1 MVTTDTMWGMPPPD
15 LALSRDEVH
24 VWRASLVRPPAQ
36 IQAFQG
42 VLTPDE
48 LERAGRFC
56 FQGDA
61 ERFVAARA
69 ILRAILGSY
78 LGLKPNQIHLR
89 YTAHGKPYLPAASER
104 EKLRFNL
111 SHSRGLALY
120 AVTRGREVGVD
131 LESLDTGFDCEP
143 IAVRFFSQRENAT
156 LAALPAERRREAF
169 FACWTRKE
177 AYIKARGAGLGIP
190 LQQFDVSLVPGE
202 PAALL
207 DCRWAPQEVAH
218 WTLHALD
225 PGPGFTAAVA
235 VEGQDWDLRCWQ
247 WPG

>member
-1 MVTTDTMWGMPPPD
+1 MVSTDAVWATPPPD
-15 LALSRDEVH
+15 LALSPDEVH
-24 VWRASLVRPPAQ
+24 IWRASLVCPPGE

-48 LERAGRFC
+48 LERAERFC

-61 ERFVAARA
+61 ERFIVARA
-69 ILRAILGSY
+69 ILRAILGNY
-78 LGLKPNQIHLR
+78 LRLKPGQIRFR
-89 YTAHGKPYLPAASER
+89 YTQHGKPYLPAAAKR
-104 EKLRFNL
+104 EGLRFNL

-120 AVTRGREVGVD
+120 AVTRGREVGID
-131 LESLDTGFDCEP
+131 LESLDTGFDCHP

-156 LAALPAERRREAF
+156 LDVLPAEWRREAF

-202 PAALL
+202 PAELL
-207 DCRWAPQEVAH
+207 DSRWAPEDVAR
-218 WTLHALD
+218 WTLRALD
-225 PGPGFTAAVA
+225 PGPGFAAAVA
-235 VEGQDWDLRCWQ
+235 VEGQSWCLRCWQ
-247 WPG
+247 WVR